1 MFKENSFLQDRRCL
15 TGFKIKSVFK
25 ISKIC
30 ENVIFVPQTKQ
41 TMTTKILIIGACGQI
56 GTELTAKL
64 RAEYGNDNVIASDIR
79 KLNNDIVNNGI
90 FEVVN
95 ALDYN
100 QIEHLIEK
108 YHVTDVYLMAALLS
122 ATAEKNPAFAWDLNM
137 NSLFHVLNLAKAGKI
152 KKIFWPSSI
161 AVFGPT
167 TPRNNTPQ
175 YTIMEPSTVYGISK
189 QTGERWCEYYNKQYG
204 VDVRSIRYPGLI
216 SWTTEPGGGTTDY
229 AVDIYHKAIEDGKFT
244 SFLSENTELPMMYMD
259 DAIKATIKIM
269 QAESDAIKI
278 RSSYNLSAMSFTP
291 KQIAEEIKKHYPDF
305 TIDYEPDFR
314 QKIADS
320 WPASIDDSFARKD
333 WGWSNDFT
341 IENMTVEMLTN
352 LKK

>member
-1 MFKENSFLQDRRCL
+1 MD
-15 TGFKIKSVFK
+15 
-25 ISKIC
+25 
-30 ENVIFVPQTKQ
+30 
-41 TMTTKILIIGACGQI
+41 TKILIIGACGQI

-64 RAEYGNDNVIASDIR
+64 RATYGVNNVIASDIR
-79 KLNNDIVNNGI
+79 KLDNDVVNNGI

-100 QIEHLIEK
+100 QIEHLIEQ
-108 YHVTDVYLMAALLS
+108 YQITDVYLMAALLS

-167 TPRNNTPQ
+167 TPRQNTPQ
-175 YTIMEPSTVYGISK
+175 YTVMEPSTVYGISK

-216 SWTTEPGGGTTDY
+216 SWSTEAGGGTTDY
-229 AVDIYHKAIEDGKFT
+229 AVDIYHKAITEGKFT

-259 DAIKATIKIM
+259 DAIKATIRIM
-269 QAESDAIKI
+269 QAPETQIKI
-278 RSSYNLSAMSFTP
+278 RSSYNLAAMSFTP
-291 KQIAEEIKKHYPDF
+291 KQIGAEIKKHYPSF
-305 TIDYEPDFR
+305 ELDYEPDFR

-320 WPASIDDSFARKD
+320 WPGSIDDSSARED
-333 WGWSNDFT
+333 WGWENDFD
-341 IENMTVEMLTN
+341 IENMTVDMFRN
-352 LKK
+352 LKEHMYNK

>member
-1 MFKENSFLQDRRCL
+1 M
-15 TGFKIKSVFK
+15 
-25 ISKIC
+25 
-30 ENVIFVPQTKQ
+30 
-41 TMTTKILIIGACGQI
+41 TKILIIGACGQI

-64 RAEYGNDNVIASDIR
+64 RAEYGEENVIASDIR

-100 QIEHLIEK
+100 QIEHLVEQYEI
-108 YHVTDVYLMAALLS
+108 TDVYLMAALLS

-137 NSLFHVLNLAKAGKI
+137 NSLFHVLNLAKSGKI

-161 AVFGPT
+161 AVFGKT
-167 TPRNNTPQ
+167 TPATNTPQ

-216 SWTTEPGGGTTDY
+216 SWSTEPGGGTTDY
-229 AVDIYHKAIEDGKFT
+229 AVDIFHKAITDGKFT
-244 SFLSENTELPMMYMD
+244 CFLSDKTALPMMYMD
-259 DAIKATIKIM
+259 DAIKATIQIM
-269 QAESDAIKI
+269 KADENEIKI
-278 RSSYNLSAMSFTP
+278 RSSYNLAAMTFTP
-291 KQIAEEIKKHYPDF
+291 AEIAEEIKKHYPEF
-305 TIDYEPDFR
+305 TIDYDPDFR

-333 WGWSNDFT
+333 WNWENDYNLK
-341 IENMTVEMLTN
+341 NMTTEMFMK
-352 LKK
+352 LKENVYN